1 MLEWVIVQVQFK
13 CENAQALTSASDA
26 VRAPVR
32 EFAECA
38 VELLQLIVDRID
50 AAQRQRNASASSP
63 DDGDVAECFCSMN
76 DWSTIKLQVD
86 T

>member
-1 MLEWVIVQVQFK
+1 MGLGGFFRAIGRGVGAFERAAQ
-13 CENAQALTSASDA
+13 NAQ
-26 VRAPVR
+26 
-32 EFAECA
+32 
-38 VELLQLIVDRID
+38 LQYRGWTPEVID